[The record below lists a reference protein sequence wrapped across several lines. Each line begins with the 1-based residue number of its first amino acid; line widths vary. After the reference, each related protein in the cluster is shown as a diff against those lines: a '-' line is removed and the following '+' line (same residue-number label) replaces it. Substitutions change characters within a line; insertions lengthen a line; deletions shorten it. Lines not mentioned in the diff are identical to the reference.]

1 MFVNSLLR
9 KKNEAAE
16 KRQRGIKKQK
26 SEELKRKERL
36 MRYRGCRRKKLFL
49 FMLAM
54 STLINPPRERNI
66 WMNPKSD
73 DWFRMADSSFTQ
85 EQWYE
90 NFRVTKDT
98 FTFILGEIE
107 HEIARHDTPMRKAV
121 PARKKL
127 AMILYYLASTSEYRT
142 IANLFGVSKAYLC
155 NSIKDVSCAII
166 KSLQERFI
174 YIPKNDELKSI
185 LETYREKWGF
195 PMCAGAI
202 DGTHIPII
210 APKEDHTDYVNRKG
224 YHSVVMQA
232 VVDCNYLFR
241 DIVIGWPGSVHD
253 ARILSNSSVYAK
265 GNNKTLFPDVRERIG
280 DQDVP
285 IVILGDPAYPL
296 LPWLLKAYPENPNTP
311 QSQRVFNYRLSRARM
326 TVENTF
332 GRWKGRFRRFS
343 KRIDME
349 VPGVVNLTAASCV
362 LHNMCELQ
370 KNEVLEDW
378 MDGTIALLQPQ
389 SPPNELEGGDDATD
403 IRSAFKTFFMSQD
416 GENIGTGSQPVC

>member
-1 MFVNSLLR
+1 MNKVYFAPGKAYHCNRACALCKLNMASSLLMFVNSLLR
-9 KKNEAAE
+9 QKNEAEE
-16 KRQRGIKKQK
+16 KRRQREIKKQK

-36 MRYRGCRRKKLFL
+36 LRYRGRRRKKMFL

-73 DWFRMADSSFTQ
+73 DWFTMVDSTFTQ

-90 NFRVTKDT
+90 NFRVTKNT
-98 FTFILGEIE
+98 FTFILSEIE
-107 HEIARHDTPMRKAV
+107 HDIARHDTPMWKAV

-127 AMILYYLASTSEYRT
+127 AMILYCLASTSEYRT
-142 IANLFGVSKAYLC
+142 IASLFGVSKAFLC

-166 KSLQERFI
+166 KSLQGRLI

-210 APKEDHTDYVNRKG
+210 APKEDHTNYVNRKG
-224 YHSVVMQA
+224 YHSVVKQA
-232 VVDCNYLFR
+232 VVDCNSLFR
-241 DIVIGWPGSVHD
+241 DVVIGWPGSVHD
-253 ARILSNSSVYAK
+253 ARILSNSSVYEK
-265 GNNKTLFPDVRERIG
+265 GNNKTLFPDIRERIG

-349 VPGVVNLTAASCV
+349 VPGVVNSTAASCV
-362 LHNMCELQ
+362 LHN
-370 KNEVLEDW
+370 
-378 MDGTIALLQPQ
+378 
-389 SPPNELEGGDDATD
+389 
-403 IRSAFKTFFMSQD
+403 IRSAFKTFFISQD
-416 GENIGTGSQPVC
+416 GENIGTGSQPVCLM